1 MAVRRG
7 ASSSGGTRCTGSIRD
22 TSGLPDYDEIIS
34 NWTEYAMGASPRY
47 LGQVGLSCDFQPRCF
62 PVVLSVEAMA
72 DLQPPSS
79 AVEQLSKECLCK
91 GTISFNDFAELVKL
105 LLTCRL
111 TNKRLRDSDDQRS
124 DRLSFQ
130 TGAWVFGGSA
140 GVMTNMHQYP
150 WLSMLLAAVVSMH
163 CPGHRFSS
171 VVLSHNVKTNV
182 HKDLNNHPKVP
193 SLVIPVSEFQQG
205 EVWIGDTRGSIQR
218 AGIQGSLHP
227 VEWPYLLFNSR
238 LPHATEDWIGD
249 RTVLLVYHIRD
260 GWRMSAT
267 DADLLSRRGFLFWT
281 GDAESDP
288 YLLTDEVMQEGPR
301 EAMLPL

>member
-7 ASSSGGTRCTGSIRD
+7 ASSEGARCTGSICD

-47 LGQVGLSCDFQPRCF
+47 LGQVGLSCDVQPRCF

-79 AVEQLSKECLCK
+79 AVEQLSK
-91 GTISFNDFAELVKL
+91 
-105 LLTCRL
+105 
-111 TNKRLRDSDDQRS
+111 
-124 DRLSFQ
+124 
-130 TGAWVFGGSA
+130 
-140 GVMTNMHQYP
+140 
-150 WLSMLLAAVVSMH
+150 
-163 CPGHRFSS
+163 
-171 VVLSHNVKTNV
+171 
-182 HKDLNNHPKVP
+182 DLNNHPKVP
-193 SLVIPVSEFQQG
+193 SLVIPVSEFQNG
-205 EVWIGDTRGSIQR
+205 EVWIGDTNGSTQR
-218 AGIQGSLHP
+218 AGIRGGLHP

-260 GWRMSAT
+260 GWRMSVP

-281 GDAESDP
+281 GDAETDP